1 MSKKL
6 KIAIAALLLITII
19 VSAIHLSKQEEVSC
33 MLIKS
38 AGNEIEVSFEDL
50 DKQDFSGQL
59 IDGKGD
65 VTSHAYSG
73 ILIKDLLQ
81 DKGIDL
87 SDFSSLTVTSADNY
101 SVVFTREEI
110 MSDGSVYAATVA
122 DGITIEGIK
131 SGEPGVQ
138 IIVFGDENSRRC
150 VRYAAIIELA

>member
-6 KIAIAALLLITII
+6 KIAIAAWLIITII
-19 VSAIHLSKQEEVSC
+19 VSAIHLSKQEDLSC
-33 MLIKS
+33 MLIKY
-38 AGNEIEVSFEDL
+38 AGKEIEVSFEDL
-50 DKQDFSGQL
+50 DKQAFSGQL

-65 VTSHAYSG
+65 VTSHVYSG

-87 SDFSSLTVTSADNY
+87 SNFSSLKVTSADNY

-110 MSDGSVYAATVA
+110 LADDRVYAATVA
-122 DGITIEGIK
+122 DGKTIEGID
-131 SGEPGVQ
+131 SGEAGVQ

-150 VRYAAIIELA
+150 VRFAAVIELM